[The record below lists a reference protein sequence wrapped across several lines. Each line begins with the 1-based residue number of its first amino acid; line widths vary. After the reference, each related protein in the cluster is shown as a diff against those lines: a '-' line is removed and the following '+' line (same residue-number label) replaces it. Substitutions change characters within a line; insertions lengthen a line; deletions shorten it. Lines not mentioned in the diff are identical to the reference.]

1 MRYIKTFE
9 SFSINEE
16 EEVFKAIA
24 GFFGKYNEDTR
35 QKAEKIM
42 AEWGKEHPDS
52 SSFKAFNI
60 LKEAYDAKS
69 GTKLPSGANTV
80 ALAGFK
86 YSETELSAE
95 EVKVLFEDACC
106 IIRLNEAKAFGLK
119 VGKEGKLEAYQTTSY
134 SASGH
139 TFGSGE

>member
-16 EEVFKAIA
+16 EEIFKSIA
-24 GFFGKYNEDTR
+24 GFFGKYNQDTR
-35 QKAEKIM
+35 QKAEKAM
-42 AEWGKEHPDS
+42 EEFGSKFPDS
-52 SSFKAFNI
+52 SAFKAFNI
-60 LKEAYDAKS
+60 LKEAYDDKS
-69 GTKLPSGANTV
+69 GTKLPK
-80 ALAGFK
+80 GFK